1 MLIRALRLRCPRCG
15 EGWLFRGLFRMH
27 DACSACGASF
37 AREQGFYLGSIY
49 INYGFTVIGTGALYA
64 LLVLGLGWSHAAA
77 LGVCLGAAVVFPIWF
92 FRWAR
97 SLLLA
102 LDGTV
107 NQQQAAG
114 ADPAGGTQALAGDD
128 ARAGCAMGV
137 ALALILL
144 FGIGM
149 AVVTILFAANASA
162 AEVLPTVGGIER
174 LDPRFDELVPRD
186 AVIEVLAMGFDWAE
200 GPVWMPASGD
210 REACLLFSDVP
221 RNRIHRWRPGKG
233 VDVFLEPSGFSGPG
247 RYGREPGSNGL
258 ALDREGRL
266 ILCEHGDRRVSRL
279 ERDGGRKTLADSF
292 EGKRFNSPNDAVVHS
307 SGAIY
312 FTDPPYGLPGQW
324 DDPRR
329 ELDCC
334 GVYRIGVDGGVA
346 LLCRTLLRPNGI
358 CLSPDEQTL
367 YVAQSDSRAP
377 IIKAFRVNGD
387 GTLDDGRTFFDA
399 TPLAKSRRGVPDGL
413 SVDAQGNVFAT
424 GPGGV
429 LVLAPD
435 GTHLGTLL
443 TGQATANCCFGAD
456 GTTLFITADAL
467 LCRVRLAPGESR
479 DPAKGEPAG

>member
-102 LDGTV
+102 LDGAV

-174 LDPRFDELVPRD
+174 LDPRFDELVPHD

-210 REACLLFSDVP
+210 REACLLFSDRTAHGWSLP
-221 RNRIHRWRPGKG
+221 EIP
-233 VDVFLEPSGFSGPG
+233 
-247 RYGREPGSNGL
+247 
-258 ALDREGRL
+258 
-266 ILCEHGDRRVSRL
+266 LCGES
-279 ERDGGRKTLADSF
+279 
-292 EGKRFNSPNDAVVHS
+292 
-307 SGAIY
+307 
-312 FTDPPYGLPGQW
+312 
-324 DDPRR
+324 
-329 ELDCC
+329 
-334 GVYRIGVDGGVA
+334 
-346 LLCRTLLRPNGI
+346 LR
-358 CLSPDEQTL
+358 SWT
-367 YVAQSDSRAP
+367 SRA
-377 IIKAFRVNGD
+377 RR
-387 GTLDDGRTFFDA
+387 RTPA
-399 TPLAKSRRGVPDGL
+399 TSLRTSRPC
-413 SVDAQGNVFAT
+413 SPTFAARDS
-424 GPGGV
+424 GGKV
-429 LVLAPD
+429 STRSTCTS
-435 GTHLGTLL
+435 GHTWTS
-443 TGQATANCCFGAD
+443 
-456 GTTLFITADAL
+456 
-467 LCRVRLAPGESR
+467 LCKRKR
-479 DPAKGEPAG
+479 

>member
-1 MLIRALRLRCPRCG
+1 
-15 EGWLFRGLFRMH
+15 MH

-77 LGVCLGAAVVFPIWF
+77 LGVCLGAA
-92 FRWAR
+92 
-97 SLLLA
+97 
-102 LDGTV
+102 
-107 NQQQAAG
+107 
-114 ADPAGGTQALAGDD
+114 
-128 ARAGCAMGV
+128 
-137 ALALILL
+137 
-144 FGIGM
+144 
-149 AVVTILFAANASA
+149 
-162 AEVLPTVGGIER
+162 EVLPTVGGIER
-174 LDPRFDELVPRD
+174 LDPRFDELVPHD

-247 RYGREPGSNGL
+247 QYGPEPGSNGL

-312 FTDPPYGLPGQW
+312 FTDPPYGLPEQW